1 MFWKVLRYA
10 SQHDSAVWKFL
21 RLSYRWLWIWI
32 VLTNLFK
39 MLTPRHWSIVSL
51 PEYAKFFR
59 KDSPFSQHVP
69 SYPNR
74 QLHPPLFGVPPLWQ
88 LPLLHDRVT
97 TKLYGHCPP
106 HCAENVFLSHASLR
120 AISSTRMGARTPN
133 TPASNPTVYRI
144 AWCSSNSSSS
154 SPPRESRIDLNAQEQ
169 KANCQNA
176 DFHIAFLSVVCLVIS
191 FT

>member
-97 TKLYGHCPP
+97 TKWYGHCPP
-106 HCAENVFLSHASLR
+106 HCAEKVFCRVRVCVPLVPQGWEQGLQTLQLP
-120 AISSTRMGARTPN
+120 TRQFT
-133 TPASNPTVYRI
+133 
-144 AWCSSNSSSS
+144 WCSSSSS

>member
-10 SQHDSAVWKFL
+10 NQHDSAVWKFL
-21 RLSYRWLWIWI
+21 RLSYRWLWMWI

-39 MLTPRHWSIVSL
+39 MLTPRPWSIVSL
-51 PEYAKFFR
+51 PEYANFWIRKFFR

-97 TKLYGHCPP
+97 TKRYGHCPP
-106 HCAENVFLSHASLR
+106 HCAEKVFCRVRFCVPLVPQGWEQELQTLQLPTRQFTGLHGALR
-120 AISSTRMGARTPN
+120 LRLRLHEKVELISMHK
-133 TPASNPTVYRI
+133 
-144 AWCSSNSSSS
+144 
-154 SPPRESRIDLNAQEQ
+154 SRKQIVKMLI
-169 KANCQNA
+169 
-176 DFHIAFLSVVCLVIS
+176 FIS
-191 FT
+191 RFSQLFA

>member
-39 MLTPRHWSIVSL
+39 TLTPRHWSIVSL

-74 QLHPPLFGVPPLWQ
+74 QLHPPLFGVLPLWQ

-97 TKLYGHCPP
+97 TKWYGHCPP
-106 HCAENVFLSHASLR
+106 HCAEKVFCRVRVCVPFVPQGWEQGLQTLQLPTRQFTGLHGALR
-120 AISSTRMGARTPN
+120 IRLRLRLHEKVELISMHK
-133 TPASNPTVYRI
+133 
-144 AWCSSNSSSS
+144 
-154 SPPRESRIDLNAQEQ
+154 SRKQIVKMLIFISRF
-169 KANCQNA
+169 CQLFA
-176 DFHIAFLSVVCLVIS
+176 
-191 FT
+191 